1 MNNYIRLY
9 NKINQ
14 IVSERYILLKDK
26 NLNWNS
32 ISNKYKNQLKYV
44 NDNTKFVKLINDVL
58 LELKD
63 GHVNFSDITQTS
75 PYYLPFTLNFI
86 QKNLVVTSSGDIPKG
101 AIILKI
107 NEKKISDLFALY
119 PSSFPLTAIKTRIL
133 EDIYKTL
140 KKETKF
146 EYLYNDCILK
156 KVIKGNSITLDMI
169 KTVNSL
175 NKIPSFSEIQ
185 TKKINNIYYLKIF
198 MFIKNV
204 YHSVSKWMVK
214 LPSNHNI
221 IIDLRGCK
229 GGNVSETIKVTS
241 LFLENNINLG
251 KKTSNINGQDIEQPL
266 IINVSPLNIPFK
278 QIIILIDNFTVS
290 SSEFI
295 FLRALSKNKNVI
307 LVGEETAGIVHG
319 TNNFIINNTYS
330 LTLTTH
336 KYYDENNTLLPNKG
350 ISPNVFVPTSI
361 NDDIDTCLET
371 AVGLFNV

>member
-290 SSEFI
+290 SSDFI